1 MDVVSDVSN
10 MLYFFT
16 IGDVDCSFCFG
27 VECLIG
33 ELIVEHA
40 VSVSVLLDDAQGMCM
55 GDVAFSI

>member
-10 MLYFFT
+10 MLSFFT

-40 VSVSVLLDDAQGMCM
+40 VDASTSVSGV
-55 GDVAFSI
+55 DVCN